1 MANLKLALRSIY
13 GQNLVDGQGY
23 FPSYLNNVYNHS
35 MKPEHQAM
43 FNHGSG
49 SELESKAA
57 AVHSSSMLSYNFFSW
72 IDEQHPFEW
81 DGVCYT
87 KVYFEVQL
95 RTLSCRSN
103 PANMDVVLEGSLY
116 GKRVLLFIESKF
128 LEYMS
133 HGKAELSDSYL
144 NPDKYY
150 VDRSWN
156 SVAYEVRV
164 YGRQSGRYNEGIKQS
179 FCHLAAMDAL
189 HSEKALA
196 WFNKNNVLQIDNL
209 DDVEIRFMNAIFS
222 PHPGYKKEHG
232 AYTDYKEL
240 YEWFQG
246 FIKSVAEWSIQPQWY
261 SYTDLWNAMRFQ
273 LKDSNRI
280 DYLQKKYMDFASHV

>member
-1 MANLKLALRSIY
+1 MANLKLALRSAFEQ
-13 GQNLVDGQGY
+13 GKVDGKGY
-23 FPSYLNNVYNHS
+23 LPSFLDNVYGHN
-35 MKPEHQAM
+35 MTALHQAM

-49 SELESKAA
+49 SELENKAA

-81 DGVCYT
+81 NGISYT

-103 PANMDVVLEGSLY
+103 PANMDVVLEGEQF

-133 HGKAELSDSYL
+133 HGKAELSQSYL
-144 NPDKYY
+144 VPNHYY

-164 YGRQSGRYNEGIKQS
+164 YGHQSGRYNEGIKQS
-179 FCHLAAMDAL
+179 FCHLAALDAL
-189 HSEKALA
+189 HNEKALA
-196 WFNKNNVLQIDNL
+196 WFNKNNILQIDNI
-209 DDVEIRFMNAIFS
+209 DDVDIRFMNAIFC
-222 PHPGYKKEHG
+222 PHPGYKKEYE
-232 AYTDYKEL
+232 AYTDYMEL
-240 YEWFQG
+240 YEWFMR
-246 FIKSVAEWSIQPQWY
+246 FIASVAEWSVQPEWF

-280 DYLQKKYMDFASHV
+280 DYLQKKYMDFASHM